1 MWVGYLPRNVVTIP
15 AHCALVPPCSSAV
28 KEAAVLPEHPRK
40 VSAVTASVTLDGGGA
55 TAVSVVL
62 TEDREAAVVVTA
74 GELHF
79 AHPKAVV
86 DMCLEACLE
95 ACPLRIIL
103 DCLRLLLELAQGRH
117 QPNWISQIPTRP
129 EVGVL

>member
-74 GELHF
+74 GELSSLLQ
-79 AHPKAVV
+79 AGDNTSYTVALDSAADLTVRAGSGPA
-86 DMCLEACLE
+86 A
-95 ACPLRIIL
+95 AAGLRVH
-103 DCLRLLLELAQGRH
+103 DGLLATC
-117 QPNWISQIPTRP
+117 SC
-129 EVGVL
+129 V